1 MEPVVHLRGAVA
13 LLGRF
18 PALAGANLDVQ
29 RGEIVLVRGRNGAG
43 KTTLLRVLAG
53 LLPVAAGDAV
63 VQGCDLRARRQDVR
77 TKVGMLGHGNGL
89 YEDLTVTENV
99 RFWGRTVGATDAEI
113 ATAMERLGVGGRLA
127 GVPVHRLSAGQ
138 RRRTALAVVAAR
150 RPELWLLD
158 EPHAGL
164 DAAGRELLD
173 ALLRAAALVAGKDLR
188 IEARSRVATNQVIP
202 FAFCMLLVFA
212 FALDPARG
220 TLTTAAPGLFWV
232 AVLFPTVL
240 GAQRSFGVDQAD
252 GTRDALRLSGLD
264 PAGVFLGK
272 AGALALQLLV
282 LEVLLGVGVLVLY
295 TTDLRASGIILLV
308 V

>member
-53 LLPVAAGDAV
+53 LVAVTAGDAV
-63 VQGCDLRARRQDVR
+63 VLGWDGRARRQDVR

-99 RFWGRTVGATDAEI
+99 RFWGRTVGASDAEI
-113 ATAMERLGVGGRLA
+113 ATAMDRLGVGGRLA
-127 GVPVHRLSAGQ
+127 TVPVHRLSAGQ

-164 DAAGRELLD
+164 DAAGRDLLD
-173 ALLRAAALVAGKDLR
+173 ALLGEAVAAG
-188 IEARSRVATNQVIP
+188 ATV
-202 FAFCMLLVFA
+202 VFA
-212 FALDPARG
+212 SHDFDRAVPLAHRVVTMAGGVIEVPPLDVAPV
-220 TLTTAAPGLFWV
+220 AAP
-232 AVLFPTVL
+232 
-240 GAQRSFGVDQAD
+240 
-252 GTRDALRLSGLD
+252 
-264 PAGVFLGK
+264 
-272 AGALALQLLV
+272 
-282 LEVLLGVGVLVLY
+282 
-295 TTDLRASGIILLV
+295 
-308 V
+308 

>member
-43 KTTLLRVLAG
+43 KTSLLRVLAG
-53 LLPVAAGDAV
+53 LLAVTAGEAV
-63 VQGCDLRARRQDVR
+63 VLGCDLRARRQDVR

-99 RFWGRTVGATDAEI
+99 RFWGRAVGATDAEI
-113 ATAMERLGVGGRLA
+113 ATAMDRLGVGGRLA
-127 GVPVHRLSAGQ
+127 TVPVHRLSAGQ

-164 DAAGRELLD
+164 DAAGRDLLD
-173 ALLRAAALVAGKDLR
+173 ALLGEAVAAG
-188 IEARSRVATNQVIP
+188 ATV
-202 FAFCMLLVFA
+202 VFA
-212 FALDPARG
+212 SHELDRAEPLAHRVVTMAG
-220 TLTTAAPGLFWV
+220 GV
-232 AVLFPTVL
+232 VEVPT
-240 GAQRSFGVDQAD
+240 R
-252 GTRDALRLSGLD
+252 
-264 PAGVFLGK
+264 
-272 AGALALQLLV
+272 AGAPV
-282 LEVLLGVGVLVLY
+282 PC
-295 TTDLRASGIILLV
+295 
-308 V
+308 

>member
-63 VQGCDLRARRQDVR
+63 VLGCDLRARRQDVR

-164 DAAGRELLD
+164 DAAGRDLLD
-173 ALLRAAALVAGKDLR
+173 GLLGEAVAAG
-188 IEARSRVATNQVIP
+188 ATV
-202 FAFCMLLVFA
+202 VFA
-212 FALDPARG
+212 SHELDRAEPLAHRVVTMAGGLVEVPAP
-220 TLTTAAPGLFWV
+220 PGLPV
-232 AVLFPTVL
+232 PC
-240 GAQRSFGVDQAD
+240 
-252 GTRDALRLSGLD
+252 
-264 PAGVFLGK
+264 
-272 AGALALQLLV
+272 
-282 LEVLLGVGVLVLY
+282 
-295 TTDLRASGIILLV
+295 
-308 V
+308 

>member
-63 VQGCDLRARRQDVR
+63 VLGYDLRARRQDVR

-113 ATAMERLGVGGRLA
+113 ATAMDRLGVAGRLA

-164 DAAGRELLD
+164 DAAGRDLLD
-173 ALLRAAALVAGKDLR
+173 GLLGEAVAAG
-188 IEARSRVATNQVIP
+188 ATV
-202 FAFCMLLVFA
+202 VFA
-212 FALDPARG
+212 SHELDRAEPLAHRVVTMAG
-220 TLTTAAPGLFWV
+220 GLVEVPTMDVAPV
-232 AVLFPTVL
+232 PC
-240 GAQRSFGVDQAD
+240 
-252 GTRDALRLSGLD
+252 
-264 PAGVFLGK
+264 
-272 AGALALQLLV
+272 
-282 LEVLLGVGVLVLY
+282 
-295 TTDLRASGIILLV
+295 
-308 V
+308 